1 MIFNLRFD
9 NVIKCKIL
17 LEQNSR
23 TRQRHLR
30 TNLILLLISAP
41 MSLAKHQSRN
51 QSLEPKEAAMMKLPK
66 RVCQTRK
73 MLTFHPIGVR
83 SKLLKNKEPL
93 LLTFLLSQGNFWCLT
108 QTVQP
113 LKAQTIFLAHRN
125 SQTQWKPLSGKL
137 AKKYYNQKR
146 LVVKVQRLPR

>member
-17 LEQNSR
+17 LGQNSG

-41 MSLAKHQSRN
+41 MSLAKRLTRN
-51 QSLEPKEAAMMKLPK
+51 QSLEPKEAAVMKILK
-66 RVCQTRK
+66 KVCQTRK
-73 MLTFHPIGVR
+73 VLTVDPIELR
-83 SKLLKNKEPL
+83 SKLLKNKKLL
-93 LLTFLLSQGNFWCLT
+93 LLTFPLSQGNFWCLT

-113 LKAQTIFLAHRN
+113 LHAQAIFLAHRN

-137 AKKYYNQKR
+137 AKKHCNQKR
-146 LVVKVQRLPR
+146 FVVKVQRLLR